1 METPDTSTPSS
12 PNRSAAGVRFAA
24 DTPHPEPTMVAANG
38 LEFAVAEMGDP
49 SGPPLMLILGFT
61 AQLVSWEMDYLQR
74 IADGGIRLVLM
85 ENRDAGLSSRL
96 DGVDANLDQVLGA
109 ALAGDQ
115 VPQPAYTLSDMAAD
129 VVGVMGALDIDSA
142 HIVGQ
147 SMGGMIAQTIAIEHA
162 DRVRSLTSVMSTTG
176 ESTVGRPTPEAQAA
190 LLAPPPT
197 SLEAAIEGS
206 LAWAR
211 VCGSKRFFDPETIER
226 RVTREYL
233 RGQYAEGAGRQ
244 LAAILGSGD
253 RADGLRGVEAPTLV
267 LHGLDDTLITPDGGR
282 RTAELVQ
289 GSTLV
294 EVADM
299 GHDLPYP
306 LWDEIVGSIHHHID
320 RAESAR

>member
-1 METPDTSTPSS
+1 MDMPDTTAQPLASQ
-12 PNRSAAGVRFAA
+12 AAGTARFSTSFA
-24 DTPHPEPTMVAANG
+24 HPEPTMVSANG

-49 SGPPLMLILGFT
+49 SGPPMMLILGFT
-61 AQLVSWEMDYLQR
+61 AQLVSWEAEYLQR
-74 IADGGIRLVLM
+74 LADGGVRLVLM
-85 ENRDAGLSSRL
+85 ENRDSGRSARL
-96 DGVDANLDQVLGA
+96 DGVDSNLDQVLGA

-115 VPQPAYTLSDMAAD
+115 IPRPAYTLSDMAAD

-176 ESTVGRPTPEAQAA
+176 ESTYGRPTPEAQAA

-197 SLEAAIEGS
+197 SIEAAIAGS
-206 LAWAR
+206 LAWAK

-226 RVTREYL
+226 RVTREYT
-233 RGQYAEGAGRQ
+233 RGLYPEGAGRQ

-253 RADGLRGVEAPTLV
+253 RADGLRSVTAPTLV

-282 RTAELVQ
+282 RTAELVR

-306 LWDEIVGSIHHHID
+306 LWDELVGSIHHHID
-320 RAESAR
+320 TVESAS